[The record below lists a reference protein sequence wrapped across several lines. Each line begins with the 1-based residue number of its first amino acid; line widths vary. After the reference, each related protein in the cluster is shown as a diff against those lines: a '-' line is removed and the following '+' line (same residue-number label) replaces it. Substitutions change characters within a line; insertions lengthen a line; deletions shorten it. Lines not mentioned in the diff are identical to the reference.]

1 MLYQFWATR
10 SKCASG
16 RINGVR
22 PSEELESSIAAAFEL
37 SARGHDRFAVDSFLA
52 MGSVL
57 VQRAGL
63 RAGEH
68 VLEVGC
74 GRGSTLLVALD
85 AVGVNGSV
93 MGVDHRPGMVQL
105 AGARVRARH
114 AQGSDV
120 RLDDVDKPNFQPGSF
135 DVVLANLMIFQ
146 LTDPAK
152 ALRHYATLLRPE
164 GRVAFSTVAAPDRA
178 FSRALGAIAR
188 FAPKLSAER
197 GPFRSEAAIR
207 GFLTDH
213 GYERVEITEDVL
225 EIRFRDAE
233 HWLEWLWANGGRE
246 LVDRVPAESLPHA
259 RAAAFEE
266 IEAARSPEGDLVLTT
281 AVRFTVAAPK
291 TSARLTPHWSARPS
305 PLGPR

>member
-1 MLYQFWATR
+1 M
-10 SKCASG
+10 S
-16 RINGVR
+16 

-37 SARGHDRFAVDSFLA
+37 SARGHDRFAVDRFQA

-63 RAGEH
+63 RDGEH

-74 GRGSTLLVALD
+74 GRGSTLLAALD
-85 AVGVNGSV
+85 AVGENGSA

-105 AGARVRARH
+105 ARARVRARH
-114 AQGSDV
+114 SSGSDV

-146 LTDPAK
+146 LLDPA
-152 ALRHYATLLRPE
+152 ASLRHYATLLRAD

-178 FSRALGAIAR
+178 FSAALAAIGR
-188 FAPKLSAER
+188 FAPKLSAQR

-207 GFLTDH
+207 VFLTDH
-213 GYERVEITEDVL
+213 GYERVVITEDVL
-225 EIRFRDAE
+225 ETRFRDPE
-233 HWLEWLWANGGRE
+233 HWLEWVWANGGRE
-246 LVDRVPAESLPHA
+246 LLDRVPAEALPHA

-266 IEAARSPEGDLVLTT
+266 IEAARSPEGDLVLAT

-291 TSARLTPHWSARPS
+291 TTARV
-305 PLGPR
+305 

>member
-1 MLYQFWATR
+1 V
-10 SKCASG
+10 S
-16 RINGVR
+16 

-37 SARGHDRFAVDSFLA
+37 SARGHDRFAVDRLQA

-57 VQRAGL
+57 VRRAGL
-63 RAGEH
+63 RDGEH

-74 GRGSTLLVALD
+74 GRGSTLLAALD
-85 AVGVNGSV
+85 AVGENGSA

-105 AGARVRARH
+105 ARARVRARH
-114 AQGSDV
+114 SSGSDV

-146 LTDPAK
+146 LLDPA
-152 ALRHYATLLRPE
+152 ASLRHYATLLRAD

-178 FSRALGAIAR
+178 FSAIGR
-188 FAPKLSAER
+188 FAPKLSAQR

-207 GFLTDH
+207 AFLTDH
-213 GYERVEITEDVL
+213 GYERVVITEDVL
-225 EIRFRDAE
+225 ETRFRDPE
-233 HWLEWLWANGGRE
+233 HWLEWVWANGGRE
-246 LVDRVPAESLPHA
+246 LLDRVPAEALPHA

-266 IEAARSPEGDLVLTT
+266 IEAARSPEGDLVLAT

-291 TSARLTPHWSARPS
+291 TTARV
-305 PLGPR
+305 